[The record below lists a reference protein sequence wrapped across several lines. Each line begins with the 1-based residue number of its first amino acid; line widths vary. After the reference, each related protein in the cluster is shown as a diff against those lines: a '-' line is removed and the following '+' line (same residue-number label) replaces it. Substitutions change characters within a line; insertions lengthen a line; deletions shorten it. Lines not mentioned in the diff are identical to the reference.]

1 MLPVFLS
8 LFSFGKL
15 CDEWSE
21 DQEVTYELEAFT
33 RLIYGYVRVKSVS
46 TLRSIILSKVVGEN
60 DELTTKSNQSLS
72 LPASILQ
79 RQLCPT
85 LFHSE
90 LRPC

>member
-1 MLPVFLS
+1 MSDLWLRP
-8 LFSFGKL
+8 G
-15 CDEWSE
+15 
-21 DQEVTYELEAFT
+21 EVCQHLTQHH
-33 RLIYGYVRVKSVS
+33 I
-46 TLRSIILSKVVGEN
+46 KVVGES

-90 LRPC
+90 LRPCQQKYQCSQHNKND